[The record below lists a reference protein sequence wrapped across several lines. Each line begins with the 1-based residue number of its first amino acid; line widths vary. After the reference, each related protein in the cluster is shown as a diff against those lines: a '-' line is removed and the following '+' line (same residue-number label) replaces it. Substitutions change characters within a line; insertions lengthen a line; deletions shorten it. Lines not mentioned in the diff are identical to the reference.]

1 MIPLA
6 AELKRRGHQVILGV
20 DKSLIPLVS
29 SELPEISITEI
40 RGVRIRYSRHL
51 PQYLCI
57 FLQLPRIIA
66 SSVSEYYHLRRLAS
80 RLQPDL
86 IISDSRFGFRHRK
99 ICSVYV
105 THQLRI
111 AFPKWLR
118 LMEPLGERIHRMI
131 ISSFDL
137 CLVPDYPG
145 PVNLSGR
152 LSHDLPLPENIC
164 YCGPLSRFGTVI
176 SLKGGLPASA
186 SGSCAASDSAGP
198 SSGAITTASQ
208 NTCVSSAADT
218 VPGSDTASATPSPFA
233 SPSFHASSAA
243 TTRTSA
249 NPATSAATTRTS
261 ANPATSPAA
270 GKYPPVQPYC
280 CLILSGPE
288 PQRTILLEKVT
299 AAVTEMPL
307 VILSATPLHPKL
319 TVNQEITVVTN
330 PDTATMK
337 RYLVEASRI
346 IARAGYT
353 TIMELMSLRRG
364 AILIPT
370 PGQTEQEYLGRYL
383 NRRLGFVT
391 VSQED
396 IRPSELLRYISPA
409 GTLTGIYGSPAD
421 LLINSNPD
429 DNSVEPPGG
438 AFPDR
443 NTEYAREELPD
454 AAPLLEKALEKA
466 LDMLPEKKKE

>member
-1 MIPLA
+1 MSGRRILISPLNWGFGHAGRMIPLA
-6 AELKRRGHQVILGV
+6 AELKRRGHEVIFGV

-29 SELPEISITEI
+29 NELPDITITEI
-40 RGVRIRYSRHL
+40 RGVRISYSRHL

-66 SSVSEYYHLRRLAS
+66 SSVREYYHLRRMAS

-111 AFPKWLR
+111 AFPRWLR
-118 LMEPLGERIHRMI
+118 LMEPLGVRIHRMI

-137 CLVPDYPG
+137 CVVPDYPG

-152 LSHDLPLPENIC
+152 LSHDLPLPDNIC
-164 YCGPLSRFGTVI
+164 YCGPLSRFGTVMPPA
-176 SLKGGLPASA
+176 GDLPPSVSAAA
-186 SGSCAASDSAGP
+186 SGAASESAGRKLP
-198 SSGAITTASQ
+198 RR
-208 NTCVSSAADT
+208 
-218 VPGSDTASATPSPFA
+218 PF
-233 SPSFHASSAA
+233 
-243 TTRTSA
+243 
-249 NPATSAATTRTS
+249 
-261 ANPATSPAA
+261 
-270 GKYPPVQPYC
+270 C

-288 PQRTILLEKVT
+288 PQRSILLEKVT

-307 VILSATPLHPKL
+307 AILSATPLQTEL
-319 TVNQEITVVTN
+319 TGNREITVVTN

-337 RYLVEASRI
+337 RYLVEAEVI

-353 TIMELMSLRRG
+353 TIMELVSLGRG

-383 NRRLGFVT
+383 NRRLEFVT
-391 VSQED
+391 VSQEN
-396 IRPSELLRYISPA
+396 IRPCALLRHISPA
-409 GTLTGIYGSPAD
+409 GTLTGIFNSTTD
-421 LLINSNPD
+421 LLISSDPD
-429 DNSVEPPGG
+429 DSSVEPSGG
-438 AFPDR
+438 ASPDR
-443 NTEYAREELPD
+443 NMEHDREDLPD
-454 AAPLLEKALEKA
+454 AATLLEKV
-466 LDMLPEKKKE
+466 LDMLPEKKME